1 MGWGSD
7 RRKHPLTL
15 IPSKCEP
22 HTPPRPNS
30 PAPDPAPSPLA
41 GEVGVGDW
49 PFPVRRPWGSHF
61 DRVSVSG
68 CLRQGERAVSAVG

>member
-30 PAPDPAPSPLA
+30 PAPDPAPSPHT
-41 GEVGVGDW
+41 GRGMG
-49 PFPVRRPWGSHF
+49 
-61 DRVSVSG
+61 
-68 CLRQGERAVSAVG
+68 